1 MLYKKKMLT
10 TTSPSNILEPA
21 LRNQLLQE
29 ALTQRECENRQ
40 NLIRHASNY
49 QR

>member
-10 TTSPSNILEPA
+10 TSPSSILEPA
-21 LRNQLLQE
+21 LRTQLLQE

-49 QR
+49 QG